1 MLNNRQEVIDAFKTG
16 IFPYIDGF
24 QIKEESEKEKLEK
37 IKNDFKNFIKYIE
50 NESISINY
58 DLFKHYLN
66 FAVPGA
72 LAKRLYETKNKEKNN
87 KLVKEIKNRW
97 SDLKHEVEKMS
108 EDEKE
113 IEQPD
118 KVLKIVEN
126 ILEFNRQQQG
136 QVLKTLTPNWMLSRL
151 PISLA

>member
-1 MLNNRQEVIDAFKTG
+1 MASNIYRDKNLLKDSENKQHYIKILSNKLRNYSPTNPKKIKDKKETLIAAEKLLNNRQEVIDAFKTG

-37 IKNDFKNFIKYIE
+37 IKNDFKKFIKYIE

-87 KLVKEIKNRW
+87 KLVKEIKNR
-97 SDLKHEVEKMS
+97 
-108 EDEKE
+108 
-113 IEQPD
+113 
-118 KVLKIVEN
+118 
-126 ILEFNRQQQG
+126 
-136 QVLKTLTPNWMLSRL
+136 
-151 PISLA
+151 